1 MWVYPARTG
10 TPLPEVFVKFAEA
23 PAQAAQISPEQI
35 EANRER
41 WLQAW
46 TDAVLH

>member
-10 TPLPEVFVKFAEA
+10 TPLPEVFMKHAEA
-23 PAQAAQISPEQI
+23 PAQAAQLPPEQI
-35 EANRER
+35 EMNRER

-46 TDAVLH
+46 TDAVLR